1 MRKRLQPITDWLVY
15 FVVRLFVCII
25 QATPI
30 ETCHYFSRGLA
41 YFAAE
46 IVRVRHKVVEENLAA
61 VFPHLSQRQRR
72 KMKRRMWEHLFL
84 MVCEVAHAPR
94 KIHTSN
100 WHKYVSMK
108 NKKALVE
115 TLLDERPTILVSG
128 HYGNFEFAGFV
139 NGLLGFPSYSIARKL
154 DNPYLDRFV
163 NRFRSMHGQFI
174 LPKEGSAPLVKNI
187 LDTGG
192 TLALLGDQHAG
203 DKGCWVRF
211 LGRLASCHKAVAVF
225 TIAGG
230 APMAVCYARR
240 VGKPLHFEV
249 GMEGVIDPQHGG
261 REVGGITQLTEWY
274 NQMLEQI
281 ILEAPDQY
289 WWLHKRWR
297 DPPAKIK
304 KRLAA

>member
-1 MRKRLQPITDWLVY
+1 MRKRLKPITDWLVY
-15 FVVRLFVCII
+15 FVVRLFVCIV

-30 ETCHYFSRGLA
+30 ETCHYCSRGLA

-46 IVRVRHKVVEENLAA
+46 ILRVRHKVVEENLAA

-94 KIHTSN
+94 KIHTNN

-203 DKGCWVRF
+203 DKGCWVQF

-261 REVGGITQLTEWY
+261 PEVGGITQLTAWY